1 MSPVQALRE
10 FIKQRLTAAAGEII
24 TAFQQTI
31 VQFEEEIDRQGK
43 LLEINWKHQ
52 VRFHRTES
60 PQQHMGN
67 QKTSSSLEQEEHEA
81 PHIKE
86 EEDVVEVT
94 VTDGEGDDSHH
105 SVRDLTIQSLTAA
118 AEEIFTLF
126 QQTVVQYEEEIG
138 HQRRMLE
145 VDWNPQIKLHRTEL
159 QQDHDCR
166 EEQLFKQETNYCL
179 EQDDPEPPEIKEEE
193 EPEPPQIKEEEPE
206 PPHIKEEEPGLHWFK
221 EEQEEPKSSQ
231 IEEHEELSTSQR
243 GEQFILK
250 FDCETLKV
258 PSVED
263 HSDLS
268 EPEVPET
275 ERFPS
280 QDSEVHHE
288 KRHMDSESTP
298 NAKLKKL
305 EVFHRKSVNNFDVS
319 EKQAECE
326 KLLSE
331 ETCEKTDHE
340 KHQLCPK
347 VRVVTDEKILYET
360 CGKSFSQLSHLLVHK
375 RSHTGEKPYSCET
388 CGKSFRQ
395 PSRLLRHM
403 RIHTGEK
410 PYSCETCSRS
420 FGQQSS
426 LLRHMR
432 IHTSEKPYSCE
443 TCGKRFSE
451 RRDLKVHMRTH
462 TGEKP
467 YSCETCGKDFGR
479 QTHLLIH
486 KRTHTG
492 EKPYSC
498 ETCGKSFSHLSHL
511 LVHKRSHTGEKPY
524 SCETCGKR
532 FSQRCH
538 LLRHMGIHTGEKPH
552 FCETY

>member
-1 MSPVQALRE
+1 
-10 FIKQRLTAAAGEII
+10 
-24 TAFQQTI
+24 
-31 VQFEEEIDRQGK
+31 
-43 LLEINWKHQ
+43 
-52 VRFHRTES
+52 
-60 PQQHMGN
+60 MGN

-86 EEDVVEVT
+86 EEDVVEAT
-94 VTDGEGDDSHH
+94 VADGEGDDSHH

-138 HQRRMLE
+138 RQRRMLE
-145 VDWNPQIKLHRTEL
+145 IDWNPQIRLHRTEL

-166 EEQLFKQETNYCL
+166 QEQLFKQETNYCL
-179 EQDDPEPPEIKEEE
+179 EQDDKEPPQIKEE
-193 EPEPPQIKEEEPE
+193 EPEPPQIKEEEP
-206 PPHIKEEEPGLHWFK
+206 GLLQFK

-243 GEQFILK
+243 GEEFILK
-250 FDCETLKV
+250 FKSETLKV

-275 ERFPS
+275 ERFLS

-305 EVFHRKSVNNFDVS
+305 KVFHRNSVNNFDVS

-326 KLLSE
+326 KLLCE

-360 CGKSFSQLSHLLVHK
+360 CGKSFSQPSRLLVHK
-375 RSHTGEKPYSCET
+375 RSRRGERREPHFCETCGKIFRFHSYLLRHMTVHTGERPHSCET
-388 CGKSFRQ
+388 CGK
-395 PSRLLRHM
+395 
-403 RIHTGEK
+403 
-410 PYSCETCSRS
+410 S

-426 LLRHMR
+426 LLRHV
-432 IHTSEKPYSCE
+432 K
-443 TCGKRFSE
+443 
-451 RRDLKVHMRTH
+451 
-462 TGEKP
+462 
-467 YSCETCGKDFGR
+467 
-479 QTHLLIH
+479 
-486 KRTHTG
+486 
-492 EKPYSC
+492 
-498 ETCGKSFSHLSHL
+498 
-511 LVHKRSHTGEKPY
+511 
-524 SCETCGKR
+524 
-532 FSQRCH
+532 
-538 LLRHMGIHTGEKPH
+538 IHTGEKRPRVANRENRDMSRCSGLVLRPQGPV
-552 FCETY
+552 FTFFVLPC

>member
-24 TAFQQTI
+24 TAFQQTV

-86 EEDVVEVT
+86 EEDVVEAT

-105 SVRDLTIQSLTAA
+105 SVRDLTIQKLTAA

-138 HQRRMLE
+138 RQRRMLE
-145 VDWNPQIKLHRTEL
+145 INWNPQIRLHRTEL

-179 EQDDPEPPEIKEEE
+179 EQDDKEPPQIKEEE
-193 EPEPPQIKEEEPE
+193 EPEPQHIKEEEEEQEPPQIKEEEEEPE
-206 PPHIKEEEPGLHWFK
+206 PQHIKEEGEEPEPQQIKQEEPEPEHIKEGKPGLHQFK

-231 IEEHEELSTSQR
+231 IEEHEELSTSQKR
-243 GEQFILK
+243 EEFILK

-263 HSDLS
+263 QSDLS

-275 ERFPS
+275 ERFLS

-305 EVFHRKSVNNFDVS
+305 KVFHGNGVNNFDVS

-326 KLLSE
+326 KLLCE

-360 CGKSFSQLSHLLVHK
+360 CGKSFSQPSRLLVHK
-375 RSHTGEKPYSCET
+375 KSHRGEKPHFCETCDKSFRFHSYLLRHMTVHTGEKPHCCETCGKRFSVWREFKIHKRTHTGEKTYSCET
-388 CGKSFRQ
+388 CGKSFGRQ
-395 PSRLLRHM
+395 SNLLRH
-403 RIHTGEK
+403 
-410 PYSCETCSRS
+410 
-420 FGQQSS
+420 
-426 LLRHMR
+426 
-432 IHTSEKPYSCE
+432 
-443 TCGKRFSE
+443 
-451 RRDLKVHMRTH
+451 VRTH

-467 YSCETCGKDFGR
+467 
-479 QTHLLIH
+479 
-486 KRTHTG
+486 
-492 EKPYSC
+492 
-498 ETCGKSFSHLSHL
+498 
-511 LVHKRSHTGEKPY
+511 
-524 SCETCGKR
+524 
-532 FSQRCH
+532 
-538 LLRHMGIHTGEKPH
+538 
-552 FCETY
+552 